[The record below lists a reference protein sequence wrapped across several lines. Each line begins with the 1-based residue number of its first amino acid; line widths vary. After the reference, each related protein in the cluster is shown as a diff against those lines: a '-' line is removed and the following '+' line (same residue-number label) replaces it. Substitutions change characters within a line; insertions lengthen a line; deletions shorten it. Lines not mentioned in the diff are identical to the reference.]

1 MEENKQK
8 APIQGLFSD
17 CRQSPR
23 PVMVLFFFIF
33 SLDRIAVL
41 CYNSIKD

>member
-17 CRQSPR
+17 CRQSPK
-23 PVMVLFFFIF
+23 PVMVLFFHF